1 MENLMVPFFNLSW
14 EQNLLKIIKD
24 KQGKDIL
31 LVKKITETLYSLEK
45 KYLFWSQLNRQEKIQ
60 VIGEHLMALEE

>member
-1 MENLMVPFFNLSW
+1 MVPFFNLSW

-31 LVKKITETLYSLEK
+31 LVKKITEILYSLEK